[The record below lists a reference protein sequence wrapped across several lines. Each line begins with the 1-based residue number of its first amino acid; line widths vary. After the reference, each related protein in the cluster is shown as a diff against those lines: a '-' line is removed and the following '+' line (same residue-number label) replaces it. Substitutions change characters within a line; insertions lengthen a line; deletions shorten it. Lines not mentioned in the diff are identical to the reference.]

1 MAGFGSF
8 MEGLQGGVS
17 SMQGIR
23 RRRQLDE
30 LYDQEITLGREK
42 VSGRDHSRARAG
54 LPALKKFSSG
64 DPFLFRL
71 MEKLGRGTG
80 TTESPTANALP
91 TSGETD
97 TPPISLSGDYGVEM
111 PKLDP
116 TQFEAP
122 DYEFAGGTPGSVEEA
137 MRRAD
142 ELALEEDT
150 GPKKRQGYSADSEAE
165 IQKRASRART
175 ASAPAREAIPTQ
187 VIDRS
192 GDKTLGQKV
201 AAKAKAAAKY
211 EGVGMPS
218 KAGAGLLRRGAGA
231 LGRAAA
237 IGGIVGAGAGGIRGA
252 LETETTGDGFWSD
265 VGQRAVGAG
274 KGVVAGVLDPIGAI
288 MGSDEAAPEAAPE
301 AIPTGSSG
309 PTRRYSRRNPS
320 APAAGPG
327 ASAAAP
333 TAVPETAAPAEANP
347 LANFDISKVSAEQIP
362 NFSNKD
368 WESFRE
374 ENIQELVANGM
385 SYAEAWDKV
394 DQQTIATQRRGFLHF
409 ASQADALLKH
419 GDKRGAAAAVRAAFQ
434 YMPSTTDLKVGEYNG
449 HVVAFG
455 VDEETGE
462 QVGSPMVITPDLLQ
476 QVQMNFANPQVWAEY
491 AQDRRKL
498 DQADRELGQNDKR
511 LQLMEQGLGI
521 DRENAMTN
529 RIRAIGGGA
538 GGEDGMK
545 LSDADRH
552 TQFWQDQS
560 FAAAQDDPDLQAA
573 MAAVM
578 ASLYTEDGGNTRPEV
593 IARQVAALAKTEEG
607 RAKIYAA
614 ANQYAGG

>member
-8 MEGLQGGVS
+8 MEGLQGGIS
-17 SMQGIR
+17 SMQDIR
-23 RRRQLDE
+23 RKRQLDE
-30 LYDQEITLGREK
+30 IYDQEITLGREK
-42 VSGRDHSRARAG
+42 VSGRDLSRSRAG

-97 TPPISLSGDYGVEM
+97 TPPISLSGDYSVEM
-111 PKLDP
+111 PELDP

-498 DQADRELGQNDKR
+498 DQADTELQQGSRR
-511 LQLMEQGLGI
+511 LDIMEEGLGI
-521 DRENAMTN
+521 ERENAMTN

-538 GGEDGMK
+538 GGEGGMK
-545 LSDADRH
+545 LADADRH
-552 TQFWQDQS
+552 TQFWQDKS
-560 FAAAQDDPDLQAA
+560 LAAAQDDPDLQAA

-578 ASLYTEDGGNTRPEV
+578 ASLYTEDGGNTRPEA

>member
-8 MEGLQGGVS
+8 MEGLQGGIG
-17 SMQGIR
+17 SMQDIR
-23 RRRQLDE
+23 RKRQLDE

-42 VSGRDHSRARAG
+42 VSGRDHSRTRAG

-64 DPFLFRL
+64 DPFLFRM
-71 MEKLGRGTG
+71 MEKLGRGTNA
-80 TTESPTANALP
+80 TESPTASALP
-91 TSGETD
+91 VSAETE
-97 TPPISLSGDYGVEM
+97 TPELSLSGDYEVAPME
-111 PKLDP
+111 LDP
-116 TQFEAP
+116 SQYELP
-122 DYEFAGGTPGSVEEA
+122 EYEFADGTAGGLGDWLEDDKAGKAKRPAYDSK
-137 MRRAD
+137 AD
-142 ELALEEDT
+142 T
-150 GPKKRQGYSADSEAE
+150 Q
-165 IQKRASRART
+165 SRVDANKAARK
-175 ASAPAREAIPTQ
+175 AGGAAREAVPTQ

-192 GDKTLGQKV
+192 ADKTLGQKV
-201 AAKAKAAAKY
+201 AAKAGQAAKY
-211 EGVGMPS
+211 EGYGLAS
-218 KAGAGLLRRGAGA
+218 KPGAGLLSKAGRFV
-231 LGRAAA
+231 GRAAA
-237 IGGIVGAGAGGIRGA
+237 PLAIGGAAAGGIRGA
-252 LETETTGDGFWSD
+252 LDAETTGDGFWSD

-274 KGVVAGVLDPIGAI
+274 KGVVAGLLNPVDAI
-288 MGSDEAAPEAAPE
+288 MGNGGEEAPAPEQE

-309 PTRRYSRRNPS
+309 PSNPRRYPGQAR
-320 APAAGPG
+320 PAGA
-327 ASAAAP
+327 ASAAPASAIP
-333 TAVPETAAPAEANP
+333 AGPAAAPAEADP
-347 LANFDISKVSAEQIP
+347 MAGFDISKVNAEDIP
-362 NFSNKD
+362 NFANKD

-374 ENIQELVANGM
+374 ENIKELVANGM

-394 DQQTIATQRRGFLHF
+394 DQQTMATQRRGFLHF
-409 ASQADALLKH
+409 ASQADALLAT
-419 GDKRGAAAAVRAAFQ
+419 GDKKGASAAVRAAFQ
-434 YMPSTTDLKVGEYNG
+434 YMPSTTDLKVGEYKG

-462 QVGSPMVITPDLLQ
+462 QIGTPIVVTPELLQ
-476 QVQMNFANPQVWAEY
+476 KVQMNFASPQVWAEY

-498 DQADRELGQNDKR
+498 DQADRELGQGDKR
-511 LQLMEQGLGI
+511 LGLMEQGLNI

-529 RIRAIGGGA
+529 RIRAIGGGGS

-560 FAAAQDDPDLQAA
+560 YAAAGEDPDLQAA

-614 ANQYAGG
+614 ANQFAGG